1 MKNKREQLDFT
12 DNELYYISL
21 AFESFL
27 NDRNTWLGIKGT
39 RIVNSTLTKIT
50 QNGLKRKNY
59 KKILAPIHKFEDDE
73 I

>member
-12 DNELYYISL
+12 DKELYYVAR

-27 NDRNTWLGIKGT
+27 NDRDTWLGTNGSR
-39 RIVNSTLTKIT
+39 RIVNNTLTKIAK
-50 QNGLKRKNY
+50 NGLTRKNY

-73 I
+73 